1 MLRQSKPVADDTAA
15 RKSEKK
21 EKKTYTTPLKEKQKR
36 ERALKKAEEKITELE
51 QKLDELK
58 TQQSAPENLADYQK
72 LSELQE
78 QIDTLEEEL
87 LEQMEI
93 WEDLQN

>member
-1 MLRQSKPVADDTAA
+1 MLRQPKETDANTPVIKT
-15 RKSEKK
+15 EKK

-36 ERALKKAEEKITELE
+36 EKALKKAEEKINELE
-51 QKLDELK
+51 TRLDVLK
-58 TQQSAPENLADYQK
+58 REQQLPENLADYQK

-78 QIDTLEEEL
+78 QIDACEMEL

-93 WEDLQN
+93 WEGLSE